1 MPRSRKQK
9 RLMAYEANKLKNIAH
24 IEKTPQF
31 VLLLPLI
38 EDPSSNVSSAL
49 DAHSALT
56 SNTIANVKKEIWANG
71 KTSPADGSDLL
82 RDHPYDTWCALFVL
96 VARTS
101 PDQQSRL
108 IEFIIG
114 LQKIEVIDRDTDQ
127 SKVLKYYDME
137 LWRQLP
143 GFGWEAR
150 EIYNTGSFVTFSF
163 LLNSLIKLTS
173 CEDAYS
179 STLTDREKTSY
190 ENKNAFLAQLL
201 AISEVSI
208 GVNEFEPLD
217 FSLFALWVFRDA
229 FENKGEKSKD
239 LKMRVACWWLVFA
252 AEKLRLNVVNEKSM
266 PDRTGA
272 GGDLYEK
279 KGWVGYSRE
288 RWDIWRECL
297 RNADGDR
304 ETRELISDALACM
317 ERVTDFES

>member
-150 EIYNTGSFVTFSF
+150 EIYNT
-163 LLNSLIKLTS
+163 
-173 CEDAYS
+173 DAYS

>member
-1 MPRSRKQK
+1 MPRSRKQ
-9 RLMAYEANKLKNIAH
+9 RRMMAYEENKLKNIAH
-24 IEKTPQF
+24 IEKTPHF

-38 EDPSSNVSSAL
+38 QDPSFNVSSAL

-56 SNTIANVKKEIWANG
+56 SNTIANTEKEIWAND
-71 KTSPADGSDLL
+71 KTSPANGFDLL
-82 RDHPYDTWCALFVL
+82 RDHPHDTWCALFVL

-101 PDQQSRL
+101 PDQQSKL
-108 IEFIIG
+108 IEFILG
-114 LQKIEVIDRDTDQ
+114 LQKIEVVDRDTIQ

-150 EIYNTGSFVTFSF
+150 EIFNTDT
-163 LLNSLIKLTS
+163 
-173 CEDAYS
+173 YS
-179 STLTDREKTSY
+179 SILTNREKTSY

-201 AISEVSI
+201 ATSEVSARSD
-208 GVNEFEPLD
+208 EFETLD

-229 FENKGEKSKD
+229 FENKGGKSKG
-239 LKMRVACWWLVFA
+239 LVIRVACWWLIFA
-252 AEKLRLNVVNEKSM
+252 AEKLWLNVVNEKSM

-279 KGWVGYSRE
+279 KRWIGYSWE
-288 RWDIWRECL
+288 RWDIWREGL

-304 ETRELISDALACM
+304 ETRVLISDALACM
-317 ERVTDFES
+317 ERVTGFES

>member
-1 MPRSRKQK
+1 MPRFCKQ
-9 RLMAYEANKLKNIAH
+9 RRMMAYEENKLKNIAH

-38 EDPSSNVSSAL
+38 QDPSSNLSSAL

-56 SNTIANVKKEIWANG
+56 SKIIANAKKEIWAND
-71 KTSPADGSDLL
+71 KTSPANGSDLL

-101 PDQQSRL
+101 PDQQSKL
-108 IEFIIG
+108 IEFILG
-114 LQKIEVIDRDTDQ
+114 LQKIEVVDRDTSQ

-150 EIYNTGSFVTFSF
+150 EIFN
-163 LLNSLIKLTS
+163 
-173 CEDAYS
+173 
-179 STLTDREKTSY
+179 TDREKTSY

-201 AISEVSI
+201 ARCKVSARPD
-208 GVNEFEPLD
+208 EFETLD

-229 FENKGEKSKD
+229 SENKGGKSKD
-239 LKMRVACWWLVFA
+239 LAIRAACWWLVFA
-252 AEKLRLNVVNEKSM
+252 AEKIWLNIVNEKSM

-279 KGWVGYSRE
+279 KGWIGYGRE
-288 RWDIWRECL
+288 RWDIRREGL

-304 ETRELISDALACM
+304 ETSKLISDALACLG
-317 ERVTDFES
+317 RVIRSES

>member
-9 RLMAYEANKLKNIAH
+9 RTMADEANKLRNIAH

-31 VLLLPLI
+31 VLLLHLI
-38 EDPSSNVSSAL
+38 EDSSSNVSSAL
-49 DAHSALT
+49 DAHSAIT
-56 SNTIANVKKEIWANG
+56 SNTIANAKKEIWAND
-71 KTSPADGSDLL
+71 KTPSANGSDLL

-108 IEFIIG
+108 IEFILG
-114 LQKIEVIDRDTDQ
+114 LQKIEVVDRDTSQ

-150 EIYNTGSFVTFSF
+150 EIFNTGSLFTFSF
-163 LLNSLIKLTS
+163 LLIFLRKLTS
-173 CEDAYS
+173 HEDAYS

-201 AISEVSI
+201 STSKVGI
-208 GVNEFEPLD
+208 GVHEFEPLD

-229 FENKGEKSKD
+229 FENKEGKNKN
-239 LKMRVACWWLVFA
+239 LPIRVACWWLVFA
-252 AEKLRLNVVNEKSM
+252 AEKLWLNVVNEKSM
-266 PDRTGA
+266 SGRTGA

-279 KGWVGYSRE
+279 KGWIGYSRA
-288 RWDIWRECL
+288 RWHIWREGL

-304 ETRELISDALACM
+304 ETRKLISDALACM
-317 ERVTDFES
+317 ERATSFES

>member
-1 MPRSRKQK
+1 M
-9 RLMAYEANKLKNIAH
+9 MADEANTLKNIAR
-24 IEKTPQF
+24 IEKAPQF

-38 EDPSSNVSSAL
+38 EDPSSDVSSAL
-49 DAHSALT
+49 NAHSAITL
-56 SNTIANVKKEIWANG
+56 NTIANAKKEIWAND
-71 KTSPADGSDLL
+71 KTSSANGSDLL

-96 VARTS
+96 VTRTS

-108 IEFIIG
+108 VEFILG
-114 LQKIEVIDRDTDQ
+114 LQKIEVVDRDTSQ
-127 SKVLKYYDME
+127 PKILKYYDME

-150 EIYNTGSFVTFSF
+150 EIFNIGSLFTFSF
-163 LLNSLIKLTS
+163 LFISIRKLTS
-173 CEDAYS
+173 HEDAYS

-201 AISEVSI
+201 ATSRVRI

-229 FENKGEKSKD
+229 FENKEGKNKD
-239 LKMRVACWWLVFA
+239 LAIRVACWWLVFA

-279 KGWVGYSRE
+279 KGWIGYSRE
-288 RWDIWRECL
+288 RWDIWREGL

-304 ETRELISDALACM
+304 ETRKLISEALACM
-317 ERVTDFES
+317 ELATGFKS

>member
-1 MPRSRKQK
+1 M
-9 RLMAYEANKLKNIAH
+9 MADEANKLKSIAH

-31 VLLLPLI
+31 VLLLPLK

-49 DAHSALT
+49 DAHSAAIT
-56 SNTIANVKKEIWANG
+56 SNTISNAKKKIWENDKTYPAN
-71 KTSPADGSDLL
+71 GSDLL
-82 RDHPYDTWCALFVL
+82 RDHPYDTWCAIFVL

-108 IEFIIG
+108 IEFILG
-114 LQKIEVIDRDTDQ
+114 LQKIEVVDRDTSQ

-150 EIYNTGSFVTFSF
+150 EIFNT
-163 LLNSLIKLTS
+163 
-173 CEDAYS
+173 DPYS
-179 STLTDREKTSY
+179 STLTDREKTWY

-201 AISEVSI
+201 ATSKVSI
-208 GVNEFEPLD
+208 GVHEFEPLD

-229 FENKGEKSKD
+229 FENKGGNSKD
-239 LKMRVACWWLVFA
+239 LAIRVACWWLIFA
-252 AEKLRLNVVNEKSM
+252 AEKLRLHVVNEKSM

-279 KGWVGYSRE
+279 KGWIGYSRD
-288 RWDIWRECL
+288 RWDIWREGL

-304 ETRELISDALACM
+304 ETRKLISGALACM
-317 ERVTDFES
+317 ERATGFES

>member
-1 MPRSRKQK
+1 M
-9 RLMAYEANKLKNIAH
+9 MADEANTLKNIAH

-31 VLLLPLI
+31 VLLLPLM
-38 EDPSSNVSSAL
+38 EDSSSNVSSAL
-49 DAHSALT
+49 DAHSAII
-56 SNTIANVKKEIWANG
+56 SNTIANAKKEIWAND
-71 KTSPADGSDLL
+71 KTSPANGSDLL

-108 IEFIIG
+108 IEFILG
-114 LQKIEVIDRDTDQ
+114 LQKIEVVDRDTSQ
-127 SKVLKYYDME
+127 SKNLKYYDME

-150 EIYNTGSFVTFSF
+150 EIFN
-163 LLNSLIKLTS
+163 I
-173 CEDAYS
+173 EAYS

-201 AISEVSI
+201 ATSKVSI

-229 FENKGEKSKD
+229 FENEEGKSKD
-239 LKMRVACWWLVFA
+239 LVIRVACWWLVFA
-252 AEKLRLNVVNEKSM
+252 AEKLRLNVVNEKIM
-266 PDRTGA
+266 PGRTGA

-279 KGWVGYSRE
+279 KGWIGYSRE
-288 RWDIWRECL
+288 RWDIWREGL
-297 RNADGDR
+297 RNTDGDR
-304 ETRELISDALACM
+304 ETRKLIGDALACM
-317 ERVTDFES
+317 ELATGFES